1 MMTNEDRLMDAALN
15 GNLDDIKY
23 LVKKGVN
30 LNARISGHDALDYA
44 RSQKEKYERV
54 IKYLEEA

>member
-1 MMTNEDRLMDAALN
+1 MTDEDRLMDAALD
-15 GNLDDIKY
+15 GNLNDIKY

-30 LNARISGHDALDYA
+30 HKVTISGRNALDYA